1 MNNRGIAAL
10 IHRDPGAITGATASR
25 AVLLSGSTFV
35 VALLGMFLVP
45 VTLLRSL
52 AAGAV
57 IVGVVSVAVALT
69 LLPAMLSLIG
79 DRVNSRP
86 CPSWARTSAAPTLPG
101 NLPSKQGYLAVQRY
115 FPGQSQDPVE
125 IVSVGGT
132 GTARADLAKLETVLA
147 GDPRFGPGV
156 VQASPD
162 GKILTLTVPIRGD
175 DVSSQD
181 VAAVLNLRQRLIPSA
196 FAGSGGQ
203 VYVGGQTADEADYFH
218 AVTSPTPYVLAFVLG
233 LSFLLLIR
241 LVILPSILSLLGQ
254 RSWYMPRWLDW
265 LPHLQADPTPGT
277 LLR

>member
-1 MNNRGIAAL
+1 M
-10 IHRDPGAITGATASR
+10 TGATASR

-57 IVGVVSVAVALT
+57 IVGVVSVAAALT
-69 LLPAMLSLIG
+69 LLPAILSLIG

-101 NLPSKQGYLAVQRY
+101 DLPSKQGYLAVQRY

-125 IVSVGGT
+125 IVSVGGA
-132 GTARADLAKLETVLA
+132 GTARADLSKLETALA

-156 VQASPD
+156 IQASPD

-196 FAGSGGQ
+196 FAGSGVQ

-254 RSWYMPRWLDW
+254 RSWYLPRWLDW